1 MRDSSLLRGIPFA
14 QDRVRQ
20 RLFIR
25 VSLPFRTMRDS
36 SLLSGIPFVQDE
48 MRKRFFYA
56 AFLSFR
62 SVIMRSILNEGDME
76 MKGR

>member
-1 MRDSSLLRGIPFA
+1 MTAPFYA
-14 QDRVRQ
+14 
-20 RLFIR
+20 
-25 VSLPFRTMRDS
+25 VSPSFRTICGS
-36 SLLSGIPFVQDE
+36 A
-48 MRKRFFYA
+48 FYA

>member
-1 MRDSSLLRGIPFA
+1 
-14 QDRVRQ
+14 
-20 RLFIR
+20 
-25 VSLPFRTMRDS
+25 MRDS

-56 AFLSFR
+56 ASLSFG